1 MDQDR
6 TPAHRFNLILRN
18 RCGPARPGS
27 ATQQQCQEAAGHV
40 GDADRKP

>member
-1 MDQDR
+1 MDQDAK
-6 TPAHRFNLILRN
+6 PARRFNLILRN
-18 RCGPARPGS
+18 LCGPARPDS

>member
-18 RCGPARPGS
+18 LCGAARPGS
-27 ATQQQCQEAAGHV
+27 ATQQQRQEAVCHV
-40 GDADRKP
+40 GDADRKS